1 MESKIDSYKMR
12 KNINNL
18 MKRATDKQL
27 RLIYLVA
34 YEIVNKD

>member
-1 MESKIDSYKMR
+1 MESKIDSHKMR

-18 MKRATDKQL
+18 MERATDKQL

-34 YEIVNKD
+34 YEIVKKE

>member
-1 MESKIDSYKMR
+1 MESKIDTNKMR

-18 MKRATDKQL
+18 MDRASDRQL

-34 YEIVNKD
+34 YEMVKKD